1 MTPSSIPRFSISDL
15 RFPCPFRRPGTGL
28 RSPTF
33 DLQQT
38 YTKKPML
45 LLEGHVLPTLIRT
58 GDLRM
63 KRKPLQSDALPTEL
77 LRDTLFQKVRKMLF
91 CNCPRW
97 RLRLS
102 SVDYTSPSS
111 LALLPLV
118 FRSMLNGRRTVRS
131 KSAVVVKVGQFTD
144 VVWPVIYT
152 IQRAKYFVETQE
164 TYPL

>member
-1 MTPSSIPRFSISDL
+1 
-15 RFPCPFRRPGTGL
+15 
-28 RSPTF
+28 
-33 DLQQT
+33 
-38 YTKKPML
+38 
-45 LLEGHVLPTLIRT
+45 
-58 GDLRM
+58 
-63 KRKPLQSDALPTEL
+63 